1 MKLNTARAEQTGGDL
16 PLSDAQ
22 LVATALRF
30 GSDATTTALATV
42 LKSAPPELVAALR
55 AAAAGA
61 VSSGGPGNYS
71 VLWAIDIEEVSTP
84 AEAAAHARA
93 CQVRQG
99 TTATVFEVLDCSSG
113 LVSTVDLDSNGE
125 QDVLLAAVDAPPALH

>member
-1 MKLNTARAEQTGGDL
+1 MKLNTPSAEHACGNL
-16 PLSDAQ
+16 PASDAQ

-30 GSDATTTALATV
+30 GNDATISALAEV
-42 LKSAPPELVAALR
+42 LKAAPRELLIGLR
-55 AAAAGA
+55 AAAASA
-61 VSSGGPGNYS
+61 VTSGGPATYS
-71 VLWAIDIEEVSTP
+71 VLWAIDIEEVSSP

-113 LVSTVDLDSNGE
+113 LVSTVDLDSTSQE
-125 QDVLLAAVDAPPALH
+125 DALRAAGGTPPALH

>member
-1 MKLNTARAEQTGGDL
+1 MKLNTTRAEQTGGDL
-16 PLSDAQ
+16 PASDAQ

-30 GSDATTTALATV
+30 GSEATTTALATV
-42 LKSAPPELVAALR
+42 LKSAPPKLVAVLR
-55 AAAAGA
+55 AAAADA
-61 VSSGGPGNYS
+61 VSSGGPGTYS

-125 QDVLLAAVDAPPALH
+125 EALLAAVDTPPALH